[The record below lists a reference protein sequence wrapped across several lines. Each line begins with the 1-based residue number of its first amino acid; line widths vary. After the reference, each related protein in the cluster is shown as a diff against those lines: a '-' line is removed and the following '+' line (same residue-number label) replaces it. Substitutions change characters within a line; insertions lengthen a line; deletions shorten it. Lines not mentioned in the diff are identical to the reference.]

1 MTRRQAYLSAI
12 VSAILILAAAIPA
25 TAAARSAHPRS
36 APRKWTPKAKAA
48 VKPTTS
54 AKAKRTKK
62 RKLAPQEVWTA
73 PSYADSTVGDHVEGE
88 DLTVRRAA
96 VDALGPFNG
105 SVVVVEPDTG
115 RVLSIVNQKLAF
127 RSGFTPCSTIKIVA
141 ALGGLLEGH
150 IDRNTEIPVTRSV
163 NMTLTDAMAKSNNP
177 YFAQLGLQLGF
188 DKVTYY
194 SRLFGLGER
203 AGLNIDQERPGTL
216 PANIPREG
224 LGMMTSFGSG
234 INLTPLQLAA
244 LVSAVANNGTLYW
257 LQYPRTQQEAAN
269 FVPQVKRY
277 LPIEKVLD
285 EIKPGMAGAV
295 QYGTGRRAAYDEN
308 EPIFG
313 KTGTCTHSDDKTHL
327 GWFGSFNE
335 VNGRKLAVVVLLT
348 GGRPVNGPA
357 ASQVAGDVYKNLSRQ
372 KYFLA
377 SRQKFTPNARF
388 LRVTSPVAQ

>member
-12 VSAILILAAAIPA
+12 LSALLILLTTAPAAAA
-25 TAAARSAHPRS
+25 TARSS
-36 APRKWTPKAKAA
+36 ARKWTPKGRAVVKAPAAKN
-48 VKPTTS
+48 K
-54 AKAKRTKK
+54 KK
-62 RKLAPQEVWTA
+62 RKPVPQEVWTV
-73 PSYADSTVGDHVEGE
+73 PSYADSTIGDMVDGE

-115 RVLSIVNQKLAF
+115 RVLTIVNQKLAF
-127 RSGFTPCSTIKIVA
+127 RSGFTPCSTVKIVA

-150 IDRNTEIPVTRSV
+150 IDRNTEIPVTRTSQ
-163 NMTLTDAMAKSNNP
+163 MTLTDAMAKSNNP

-194 SRLFGLGER
+194 ARLFGLGER
-203 AGLNIDQERPGTL
+203 AGLNIDQERAGTL
-216 PANIPREG
+216 PQSVPREG

-257 LQYPRTQQEAAN
+257 LQYPRSREEARN

-277 LPIEKVLD
+277 LPIDSVVD
-285 EIKPGMAGAV
+285 ELKPGMAGAV
-295 QYGTGRRAAYDEN
+295 QYGTGRRAAYDDN

-313 KTGTCTHSDDKTHL
+313 KTGTCTHSDEKTHL

-357 ASQVAGDVYKNLSRQ
+357 ASQVAGEVYKNLSRGSYVVNAQ
-372 KYFLA
+372 A
-377 SRQKFTPNARF
+377 RFTPNPKF
-388 LRVTSPVAQ
+388 LRVSGPVNQ